1 MISIWHFYAVKV
13 ELCETHLTFLCL
25 HCEATLRFLMKSPWP
40 LSYCAKK
47 PEHCQCL
54 SRCSSTHYQHFIQIS
69 FRYLHRFSSYF
80 ANKLQTNQHRLS
92 SSLGGGNNP
101 TDSGLKRGFV
111 CNTPSFAN
119 MGQTAA
125 KNSRDNAIFGAA
137 KCFNFLPENSVV
149 ICLDLAH

>member
-1 MISIWHFYAVKV
+1 MISIWHFLCKV
-13 ELCETHLTFLCL
+13 ELCETHFTFLCL
-25 HCEATLRFLMKSPWP
+25 HREATLRFLMKSLWAIGRTIQNIVNV
-40 LSYCAKK
+40 Y
-47 PEHCQCL
+47 
-54 SRCSSTHYQHFIQIS
+54 RDFFQIS
-69 FRYLHRFSSYF
+69 FKYLHRFSSHF

-119 MGQTAA
+119 TGQTTA
-125 KNSRDNAIFGAA
+125 KNSRDDATFGAA
-137 KCFNFLPENSVV
+137 KCFNFLPVNSVV